1 MKSRICLQRSK
12 TLKTSSNWTSQETV
26 SQKPYHERALLPS
39 NIDKTLT
46 TRTVSRF
53 QLTLELEVENLIL
66 ISFLELAFFAAKSR
80 VVVILFPP
88 TFHRLILLMLGAFHE
103 NQQHC
108 KKFSLKS
115 SLKLIEIRFCYFCR
129 LIKDSRFILIVMKD
143 VFLLGMLDFD
153 SGERCI
159 FVRNAKYSCSVSSR
173 QAMLSRGHVWNQVQD
188 YSLLLFP
195 SVFSC
200 TCCYTIKCVRLWN
213 KKGQSLTFRII

>member
-1 MKSRICLQRSK
+1 M
-12 TLKTSSNWTSQETV
+12 
-26 SQKPYHERALLPS
+26 
-39 NIDKTLT
+39 
-46 TRTVSRF
+46 
-53 QLTLELEVENLIL
+53 TLELEVENLIL

-108 KKFSLKS
+108 TKKFSLKS

-159 FVRNAKYSCSVSSR
+159 FC
-173 QAMLSRGHVWNQVQD
+173 
-188 YSLLLFP
+188 
-195 SVFSC
+195 
-200 TCCYTIKCVRLWN
+200 
-213 KKGQSLTFRII
+213 